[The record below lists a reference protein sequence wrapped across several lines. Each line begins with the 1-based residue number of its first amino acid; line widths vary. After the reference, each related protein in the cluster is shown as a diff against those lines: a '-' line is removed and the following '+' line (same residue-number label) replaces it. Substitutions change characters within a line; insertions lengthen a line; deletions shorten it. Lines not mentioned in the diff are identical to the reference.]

1 MNNCDRQYSALCR
14 EILNRGVLKENR
26 TGISAY
32 TIPSA
37 YIRHDML
44 EGFPL
49 LTQRKIPY
57 QSVRV
62 ELEFFIKGLT
72 DKSWLQE
79 RKCKY
84 WDEWCNPK
92 KVSYGNDPE
101 TKAKMKAETD
111 LGKVYGY
118 QWRNYNSSGIDQLKA
133 IVETLKKNPN
143 DRRMICMAWN
153 PQDIGEMALPPC
165 HFMFQVTT
173 TDRLNLAFSMR
184 SVDVILGLPSNM
196 ASYATLL
203 HLLSLESGIEAGEI
217 CGHLNDVHIYE
228 NHAATYQSQQEL
240 AQAYPL
246 PKIVTSN
253 FKSIFDWQ
261 YSDTELLGYQS
272 GPAIKYQVAV

>member
-1 MNNCDRQYSALCR
+1 MNNYDKQYSALCR

-37 YIRHDML
+37 YIKHDMMDGL
-44 EGFPL
+44 PL
-49 LTQRKIPY
+49 LTARKIPY

-92 KVSYGNDPE
+92 KVPYAKDSK
-101 TKAKMKAETD
+101 TKKKMRLETD

-118 QWRNYNSSGIDQLKA
+118 QWRNYNSSGIDQLKN

-165 HFMFQVTT
+165 HFMFQVTV
-173 TDRLNLAFSMR
+173 TDRINLAFAMR
-184 SVDVILGLPSNM
+184 SVDVILGLPSNI

-203 HLLSLESGIEAGEI
+203 HLLSMETGIEAGEI

-228 NHAATYQSQQEL
+228 NHASIYESQQQF
-240 AQAYPL
+240 APTYSL

-253 FKSIFDWQ
+253 FKTLFDWQ